1 MPHGHHRQQCGLSGA
16 DH

>member
-1 MPHGHHRQQCGLSGA
+1 MSHGHHRQQCGLSGA